1 MRPTGHIRERTPG
14 SWESHYSLGPAS
26 GAPPRPPPRGEKR
39 APATNAGRQAAY
51 KAETPKSSVH
61 LSPTSSASQSKN
73 VLGQQSANRNS
84 YRLIARAG

>member
-1 MRPTGHIRERTPG
+1 MRPTGHIRQRSPG
-14 SWESHYSLGPAS
+14 SWELP
-26 GAPPRPPPRGEKR
+26 GERRTATTTAAWRKKR

-61 LSPTSSASQSKN
+61 LSPTPSASRSKN
-73 VLGQQSANRNS
+73 ALGQQSANRNS